1 MNHSSDENRVG
12 SPGTGD
18 AGSGGGAPLSP
29 TFHCA
34 VTVTRCP
41 LTSHRNPHRNLAR
54 PGITPGKRTL
64 TRTSYGP
71 ALPVKKLSGLP
82 TWAETEAT
90 EATESAETES
100 TEITEK
106 NL

>member
-1 MNHSSDENRVG
+1 
-12 SPGTGD
+12 
-18 AGSGGGAPLSP
+18 
-29 TFHCA
+29 
-34 VTVTRCP
+34 
-41 LTSHRNPHRNLAR
+41 
-54 PGITPGKRTL
+54 
-64 TRTSYGP
+64 
-71 ALPVKKLSGLP
+71 LPVKKLSGLP